1 MANPRHEAHESSKK
15 IAEEANRAANKMA
28 DAGERTARS
37 GAAAVQ
43 RNAETAQQAW
53 ESGSEAAAD
62 WARRSTEQFT
72 RAFGITGEEAEKAME
87 QSSRNLRAI
96 ARSSSV
102 FAQGA
107 HEVSREYMDLMRKSA
122 AYNVAWLS
130 AFAHNRSPQ
139 ELAAAQSEIIRDGTR
154 DVIEATRRI
163 AEASVRLADEATQKL
178 TSALEATQRS
188 G

>member
-15 IAEEANRAANKMA
+15 IAEEAHRAA
-28 DAGERTARS
+28 ERTARA
-37 GAAAVQ
+37 GASAVQ
-43 RNAETAQQAW
+43 RHAETAQQTW

-62 WARRSTEQFT
+62 WARRSMEQFT
-72 RAFGITGEEAEKAME
+72 RAFGIPGEEAEKAME

-96 ARSSSV
+96 AQSSSV
-102 FAQGA
+102 FTQGVQ
-107 HEVSREYMDLMRKSA
+107 EVSREYIDLMRKSA

-130 AFAHNRSPQ
+130 AFAQNRSPQ

-163 AEASVRLADEATQKL
+163 AEVSVRLADEATQKM
-178 TSALEATQRS
+178 TSALETTQRS